1 MSLSVNG
8 MADAISSAIHASYSS
23 DHPARTIEEFSQV
36 LAAAIVPYLVANT
49 VVIPTLLLAPPGT
62 GGGPVTG
69 TGTIT

>member
-8 MADAISSAIHASYSS
+8 MADAIANAIHASYSS

-49 VVIPTLLLAPPGT
+49 VVVPTLLLAPPGT
-62 GGGPVTG
+62 AGGPVTG
-69 TGTIT
+69 TGTIV